1 LVLVVVPGATV
12 QLKKYFT
19 FEIQVMDDKNVKRRF
34 RASNFQVRATAQHK
48 HP

>member
-1 LVLVVVPGATV
+1 MPVAVPCAMR

-34 RASNFQVRATAQHK
+34 RASNFQVRVTAQHK